1 MSSPRDSATS
11 VPENYVWP
19 LAALVAVIVPQVVVP
34 ARLRLG
40 PPTLVPLI
48 EGLVVLVLLAVAAK
62 PGPVPKGARPL
73 VLSLFWVLI
82 VANTLAATRLVV
94 VVLHG
99 STVAGLPPTAGR
111 LLVAGAMVLAT
122 NVVTFGLM
130 YWQLDGGGPDARL
143 AVPAPYPDFQFPQ
156 TGTEGLA
163 PPGWQP
169 HFADHL
175 YVSFTN
181 LVGFSPADTNPLTRR
196 VKGLM
201 AVQSMISL
209 AVLVVVL
216 ARVINILPS

>member
-143 AVPAPYPDFQFPQ
+143 AVPAPYPDYSHE
-156 TGTEGLA
+156 TS
-163 PPGWQP
+163 
-169 HFADHL
+169 D
-175 YVSFTN
+175 
-181 LVGFSPADTNPLTRR
+181 
-196 VKGLM
+196 
-201 AVQSMISL
+201 
-209 AVLVVVL
+209 
-216 ARVINILPS
+216 